1 MSDRFLDLNGLDPED
16 QETLQ
21 IAVDCAKSGKTIH
34 IFDEDVLANHDR
46 HCAEKGVNS
55 GYILGGLALI
65 ATGVI
70 LNHKKEIAACFSKV
84 GHMLFGKK

>member
-21 IAVDCAKSGKTIH
+21 MAVDCAKSGRTIH
-34 IFDEDVLANHDR
+34 IFDEETLTNKNRKYV
-46 HCAEKGVNS
+46 EKGESN

-70 LNHKKEIAACFSKV
+70 LNHKKEITACFSKV
-84 GHMLFGKK
+84 GRILFGKK